1 VLEDLQPRA
10 NRVVSKRTP
19 VNDEEIYTLTSR
31 RLFKKT
37 DAAVAERVA
46 RFYRE
51 TYERTSGLYDP
62 TVMSA
67 EYLEQMKA
75 AYPLHPELIDVIYKK
90 WSTASDFPRTRAVLQ
105 LLANVVADQW
115 VNRREAY
122 TIQSAHV
129 DLERERIRTKVVSAA
144 GSAGGWD
151 AVVAADIIG
160 GDAHADVIDA
170 RRGGDYARHHIA
182 RGLATTLLMH
192 SFGGAV
198 RAGASRA
205 ELYLGSVAPNVGPE
219 YLPDVVDSL
228 EESLWYVHKEGQLY
242 RFLTSVNVYRVIR
255 QLADDLPRASVEER
269 LRDALTQAL
278 GQAPGFRVLAWAGSD
293 GTIADSPE
301 PTIAV
306 LDASRF
312 AVTQEEGGDLAGR
325 DRVEQ
330 LFEKVGGGLREWRN
344 SLILVAPDSDLWGRA
359 EEAMREVMAYE
370 SVIDRAS
377 KTRVD
382 LSPNEKKE
390 LDGRFKDKKDS
401 LRTTVVT
408 AYRWVLHPD
417 EGGLTAVA
425 LPVPATKDETIAGRV
440 VRRLSDMEYG
450 HPKVMTTISAV
461 FFNSKIAPRL
471 WKDEAAPLDLE
482 EASKRFRQWTYLP
495 VLPRRDETLRACI
508 REGLAQGLWAVV
520 VGDNATSKYTKLIE
534 KPEELDG
541 LQTLFDGSASLVKGE
556 LLQLIRE
563 ELKPGLVVQGID
575 PQVGVGYQAPDPGPT
590 PQLKDPQP
598 KIPAPAR
605 RLTRLKVRVDPLP
618 ITKTSHLQHY
628 LFRVIQEQ
636 DAGAEVMLEFD
647 VSSTVGVSEEALEK
661 RIVEGLEQLGIQVS
675 WEAANG

>member
-1 VLEDLQPRA
+1 
-10 NRVVSKRTP
+10 
-19 VNDEEIYTLTSR
+19 
-31 RLFKKT
+31 
-37 DAAVAERVA
+37 
-46 RFYRE
+46 
-51 TYERTSGLYDP
+51 
-62 TVMSA
+62 
-67 EYLEQMKA
+67 
-75 AYPLHPELIDVIYKK
+75 
-90 WSTASDFPRTRAVLQ
+90 
-105 LLANVVADQW
+105 
-115 VNRREAY
+115 
-122 TIQSAHV
+122 
-129 DLERERIRTKVVSAA
+129 
-144 GSAGGWD
+144 
-151 AVVAADIIG
+151 
-160 GDAHADVIDA
+160 
-170 RRGGDYARHHIA
+170 DYARHHIA

-228 EESLWYVHKEGQLY
+228 EASLWYVHKEGQLY

-461 FFNSKIAPRL
+461 FFNSK
-471 WKDEAAPLDLE
+471 
-482 EASKRFRQWTYLP
+482 
-495 VLPRRDETLRACI
+495 
-508 REGLAQGLWAVV
+508 
-520 VGDNATSKYTKLIE
+520 
-534 KPEELDG
+534 
-541 LQTLFDGSASLVKGE
+541 
-556 LLQLIRE
+556 
-563 ELKPGLVVQGID
+563 
-575 PQVGVGYQAPDPGPT
+575 
-590 PQLKDPQP
+590 
-598 KIPAPAR
+598 
-605 RLTRLKVRVDPLP
+605 
-618 ITKTSHLQHY
+618 
-628 LFRVIQEQ
+628 
-636 DAGAEVMLEFD
+636 
-647 VSSTVGVSEEALEK
+647 
-661 RIVEGLEQLGIQVS
+661 
-675 WEAANG
+675 